1 MLLDRVYMDII
12 DKLQQVFVELNS
24 TNTHLLD
31 EIYTTDMKFEDPAHI
46 VEGLDDFKKYIKN
59 LYQNVTSCTFNFIK
73 IERFSGGAVLE
84 WNMLISHPRLN
95 KGIIF
100 TVSGVSVV
108 RYDDKIYSH
117 RDYFDLGGMLYERL
131 PLIGC
136 IIKFIKT
143 NLGK

>member
-1 MLLDRVYMDII
+1 MDII

-31 EIYTTDMKFEDPAHI
+31 DIYTANIKFEDPAHI
-46 VEGLDDFKKYIKN
+46 VGGLDNFKKYIIN
-59 LYQNVTSCTFNFIK
+59 LYQNVTTCTFKFSN
-73 IERFSGGAVLE
+73 IERFSGGAILE
-84 WNMLISHPRLN
+84 WNMLISHPKLN

-100 TVSGVSVV
+100 TVPGVSIV

-117 RDYFDLGGMLYERL
+117 RDYFDLGAMLYERL
-131 PLIGC
+131 PLIGRV
-136 IIKFIKT
+136 IKFIKR